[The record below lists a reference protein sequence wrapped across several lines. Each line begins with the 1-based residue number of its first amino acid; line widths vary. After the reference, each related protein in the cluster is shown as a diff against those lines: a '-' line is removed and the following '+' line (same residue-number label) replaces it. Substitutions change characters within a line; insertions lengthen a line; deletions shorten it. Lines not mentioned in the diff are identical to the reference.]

1 MERDMKEFLTEVKG
15 VWHGLPDIL
24 THLLFALIILA
35 AGIVIIK
42 LGRKLINKL
51 FARYSEKHET
61 GTRADTLHTL
71 TKSLFNA
78 LMYVA
83 VSLTCLSA
91 LGVNVSSILALAG
104 FGGVA
109 LGFGCQTLVKDL
121 VSGMFLW
128 FEGRCQVGDV
138 VTVAGQTGRIE
149 SVALRTTTLRATNGN
164 LYVIPNGEIRT
175 VVNMSSEYRNAIV
188 DVTIAHGQDYTAAL
202 EILREAMKDL
212 NERLDYIKEDPV
224 VQGYVSM
231 DPGRAT
237 VRIECRCEVCRCW
250 ELEREI
256 RLAVLETMRAK
267 GLKP

>member
-1 MERDMKEFLTEVKG
+1 MREFLSSVRTI
-15 VWHGLPDIL
+15 WDGLPRLLTGSVSALAIL
-24 THLLFALIILA
+24 LIGVL
-35 AGIVIIK
+35 VIN
-42 LGRKLINKL
+42 LGRKLINKV
-51 FARYSEKHET
+51 FDKYSEKHET

-175 VVNMSSEYRNAIV
+175 VINMSSEYRNAIV
-188 DVTIAHGQDYTAAL
+188 DVTIAHGQDYSDAL
-202 EILREAMKDL
+202 DVLREAMKDL
-212 NERLDYIKEDPV
+212 NERLPYITEDPV
-224 VQGYVSM
+224 VQGYISM
-231 DPGRAT
+231 DAGRAT
-237 VRIECRCEVCRCW
+237 ARIECRCEVCHCW

-256 RLAVLETMRAK
+256 RLQVLEAMQAK
-267 GLKP
+267 GLKM